1 MSTEKEPAAEDT
13 RTAENRPA
21 AEDTRTAEDVRAV
34 VDRQLRD
41 LTSRVLL
48 VHQAIAERLGLGLSD
63 LKALD
68 LAGWAGGP
76 VTAGRIAEVTG
87 LSTSAVTAL
96 LDRLEGAGFIERH
109 RDAADRRR
117 VFVTSTG
124 KREREVLAAFQPLQR
139 ATQELLARYNTGELE
154 LITGFLGHLDTVMA
168 GLTAAAVAG
177 GR

>member
-1 MSTEKEPAAEDT
+1 MSTENGPAAENL
-13 RTAENRPA
+13 RAAENM
-21 AEDTRTAEDVRAV
+21 RAT

-76 VTAGRIAEVTG
+76 VTAGRIAEITG

-96 LDRLEGAGFIERH
+96 LDRLEGAGFVERH

-124 KREREVLAAFQPLQR
+124 KREREVLAAFQPLQQ
-139 ATQELLARYNTGELE
+139 ATQELLASYSAGELE
-154 LITGFLGHLDTVMA
+154 LVTGFLGHLETVMA
-168 GLTAAAVAG
+168 GLATA
-177 GR
+177 GREP